1 MTTLMTTIVT
11 TTTKLAVTR
20 RTFFGLLHQFSHPPE
35 SHLPALAGLC
45 AHQ

>member
-11 TTTKLAVTR
+11 TTTKLSVTR
-20 RTFFGLLHQFSHPPE
+20 RTFFGLWHQFSHPPD
-35 SHLPALAGLC
+35 SHLLALAGPC

>member
-1 MTTLMTTIVT
+1 MTTLMTTID

-20 RTFFGLLHQFSHPPE
+20 RTFFGLWHQFSHPPE